1 MSAFRPILRSLRGTT
16 PLRQLPRT
24 LRSTKP
30 TFTANRFLSTRP
42 SPASGHSHS
51 HGSGSGSGSGR
62 RYLPY
67 ALLPAGLL
75 ILPATLACDPD
86 PSTLPPPSSL
96 SSASTFQLLKAW
108 FVWTLICTPGMVDY
122 SPAILDFLFKT
133 PLKAPVVWF
142 VRNTF
147 FEQFAPGES
156 VAECMPTL
164 HAMRERNVGAMLN
177 YSAEVDEA
185 TLKGSGPEREARDR
199 QEREKKLGQIL
210 LALEVAGEYER
221 SLPVEQRGVTGF
233 ALKITGLVDCNIL
246 ERASYTLLRLRPLTK
261 SNSATSPT
269 SATFVP
275 YPGTPQSADAQIVA
289 RASMAGERGLGKG
302 LELLG
307 LGGRLDEMGV
317 LESDHGLKEGDME
330 ELNELWGKLKV
341 IGDKAKENNINL
353 YVDAEHT
360 WYQPVLDAYTLLL
373 SQEYNRPPVNKD
385 ETWTGPLIFGTY
397 QSYLTRQPSHLLH
410 ALAHAEA
417 HGYALGIK
425 LVRGAYFMQERQK
438 WLDEARLGADPIWP
452 NKPAT
457 DMAYDGSIATIMSTL
472 QDQLKGQH
480 PERALSVVFGTHN
493 SESCDLVCD
502 GLVKNGLAFTDPISH
517 MLHLRP
523 DVRGKVRVAQLYG
536 MKDDLTDRMS
546 TRFVNDGKPVALK
559 YIAYGKLD
567 EVMPYLGRRAI
578 ENKSL
583 MSGDHGS
590 GAERRRVGEELKR
603 RIFG

>member
-1 MSAFRPILRSLRGTT
+1 MSTFRPILRSLRGTS
-16 PLRQLPRT
+16 PLRQTAQPRPT
-24 LRSTKP
+24 TRP
-30 TFTANRFLSTRP
+30 TFTPNRRLNTRP
-42 SPASGHSHS
+42 SPSGHS
-51 HGSGSGSGSGR
+51 SGGKR

-75 ILPATLACDPD
+75 LLPAATLACDPD

-96 SSASTFQLLKAW
+96 SSASTFQLFKAW

-122 SPAILDFLFKT
+122 SPAILDFFFKT
-133 PLKAPVVWF
+133 PLKAPVEWF
-142 VRNTF
+142 VRNSF
-147 FEQFAPGES
+147 FEQFVPGES
-156 VAECMPTL
+156 VAECMPAL

-177 YSAEVDEA
+177 YSAEVDESQ
-185 TLKGSGPEREARDR
+185 LKGSGPDRDAQDR
-199 QEREKKLGQIL
+199 AEREKKLGQIL
-210 LALEVAGEYER
+210 LALDVAGEYER
-221 SLPVEQRGVTGF
+221 SLPIEQRGVTGF

-246 ERASYTLLRLRPLTK
+246 ERASYSLLRLRPLTK
-261 SNSATSPT
+261 SNSATSPN

-289 RASMAGERGLGKG
+289 RSSMAGERGLGKG
-302 LELLG
+302 LELLA
-307 LGGRLDEMGV
+307 LGGKLDEMGV
-317 LESDHGLKEGDME
+317 LESDHGLREGDME
-330 ELNELWGKLKV
+330 ELNELWGKLKI
-341 IGDKAKENNINL
+341 IGNKAKENNVNL
-353 YVDAEHT
+353 FVDAEHT
-360 WYQPVLDAYTLLL
+360 WYQPALDAYTLLL
-373 SQEYNRPPVNKD
+373 SQEFNRPPVKKD
-385 ETWTGPLIFGTY
+385 DTWTGPLIFGTY
-397 QSYLTRQPSHLLH
+397 QSYLTRQPSHLIH
-410 ALAHAEA
+410 ALAHADA

-438 WLDEARLGADPIWP
+438 WLDEGRHGADPIWP

-457 DMAYDGSIATIMSTL
+457 DMAYDGSIATIMTTMKE
-472 QDQLKGQH
+472 QLDSQH

-502 GLVKNGLAFTDPISH
+502 GLVKNGLAFADPISH

-523 DVRGKVRVAQLYG
+523 DVRGKIRVAQLYG

-590 GAERRRVGEELKR
+590 GAERKRVGAELRK